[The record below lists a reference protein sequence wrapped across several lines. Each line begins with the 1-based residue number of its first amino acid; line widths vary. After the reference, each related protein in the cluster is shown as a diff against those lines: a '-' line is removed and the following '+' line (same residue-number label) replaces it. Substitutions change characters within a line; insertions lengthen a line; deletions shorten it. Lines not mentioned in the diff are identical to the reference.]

1 MGSFG
6 LPKDMTYPGGVENS
20 GRVEEENTDPAMPGP
35 RVMELAKSE
44 TTAGASIT
52 EGFGYKEEIHGVT
65 PEEIGASTIG
75 GGQVHMQHPKNPA
88 GRGTRFG

>member
-1 MGSFG
+1 MASFG
-6 LPKDMTYPGGVENS
+6 EAKKMTYPQGGENS
-20 GRVEEENTDPAMPGP
+20 GDVEQSNTDPAMPGP

-44 TTAGASIT
+44 TSAGNSIT
-52 EGFGYKEEIHGVT
+52 EGFGYREDIHGVT
-65 PEEIGASTIG
+65 PSEIGADTIG